1 MCSSKDFH
9 FHAKSKSYKH
19 ERRHLP
25 EPGSVPFPSFGGRA
39 WETSCDIILF
49 FVVVD
54 LICVAVGVVGCCC
67 SSPRGHTCTL
77 GCSLFTTHVDGSN
90 AGGGISEMVAPCLLD
105 LPSKSLSAN
114 LEELSSPDPDPV
126 GAAGFEKNSSG
137 VGQAA
142 AVAQMASNQK
152 SQHLPFI

>member
-1 MCSSKDFH
+1 MHPRLFSLH
-9 FHAKSKSYKH
+9 HTRGWL
-19 ERRHLP
+19 ER
-25 EPGSVPFPSFGGRA
+25 PG
-39 WETSCDIILF
+39 
-49 FVVVD
+49 
-54 LICVAVGVVGCCC
+54 
-67 SSPRGHTCTL
+67 
-77 GCSLFTTHVDGSN
+77 N

-152 SQHLPFI
+152 SQHLPFA